1 MGPLYSYTCACA
13 LDNIC
18 LYSAFSLNQHSLQI
32 SLYCSYGISYCGT
45 VGICICECH
54 IILLNGRM
62 LPRFI
67 MKICVFSLGWNM
79 RKALRINIV
88 PHFSV
93 ELSSTC
99 SYIFLI
105 SRRAKITYTKRQ
117 FQVFYNHFFNFK
129 TSKLQFHVF
138 IRRDVYP
145 VTLCFS
151 SSHITY
157 LVSATFVT
165 HLLSMVI

>member
-1 MGPLYSYTCACA
+1 
-13 LDNIC
+13 
-18 LYSAFSLNQHSLQI
+18 
-32 SLYCSYGISYCGT
+32 
-45 VGICICECH
+45 
-54 IILLNGRM
+54 
-62 LPRFI
+62 
-67 MKICVFSLGWNM
+67 M

-93 ELSSTC
+93 DLSSTC

-105 SRRAKITYTKRQ
+105 SRRAEITYTKSQ
-117 FQVFYNHFFNFK
+117 FQVFYNHLCNFK

-157 LVSATFVT
+157 LVSATSETFVT
-165 HLLSMVI
+165 LLLSMVIRTECDMNDDDGCEDKTAHSACANAGLMLGWCCERQH